1 MSSNSTVHPVLL
13 QLGEEISN
21 WDNGLRTLETETGVS
36 KSTLSRIAR
45 NRNASFDVICQVA
58 AAFGYDVKLT
68 RRIARQPT
76 RA

>member
-1 MSSNSTVHPVLL
+1 MPNSTVHPVLV

-45 NRNASFDVICQVA
+45 NKGASFEVICQLA
-58 AAFGYDVKLT
+58 AAFGYEVKLK
-68 RRIARQPT
+68 RV

>member
-58 AAFGYDVKLT
+58 AAFGYEVKLT
-68 RRIARQPT
+68 RRIVRAR
-76 RA
+76 A